1 VHAKMQSLLKCFATW
16 LLSVRN
22 EMYSTN
28 VKFYRHYHDGNNR
41 THTIDKIFFRNT
53 TSQMFVTAF
62 FICQTLYL
70 SFTLIENT
78 MKTKL
83 LLVGSLSFLFLSVLF
98 IACKKDNKTVPVQL
112 LLTDNPTDYDEVNI
126 HIVGMQVKMNSDDA
140 GWITIDSKDTV
151 VNLLDLQNGIT
162 EVIAQDEVPEGVL
175 KEVRFILGSDNTVL
189 VDGISHDLQTPSAE
203 SSGLKIKIDKTLN
216 ETLNTFIL
224 DFDAALSV
232 KEEAGNY
239 KLEPVIRLIP

>member
-1 VHAKMQSLLKCFATW
+1 
-16 LLSVRN
+16 
-22 EMYSTN
+22 
-28 VKFYRHYHDGNNR
+28 
-41 THTIDKIFFRNT
+41 
-53 TSQMFVTAF
+53 
-62 FICQTLYL
+62 
-70 SFTLIENT
+70 

-203 SSGLKIKIDKTLN
+203 SSGLKIKIDKALN
-216 ETLNTFIL
+216 ETLNTFTL

>member
-1 VHAKMQSLLKCFATW
+1 
-16 LLSVRN
+16 
-22 EMYSTN
+22 
-28 VKFYRHYHDGNNR
+28 
-41 THTIDKIFFRNT
+41 
-53 TSQMFVTAF
+53 
-62 FICQTLYL
+62 
-70 SFTLIENT
+70 

-83 LLVGSLSFLFLSVLF
+83 FLIGSLSLLVLSVSF
-98 IACKKDNKTVPVQL
+98 IACKKDSKTVPIQL

-126 HIVGMQVKMNSDDA
+126 HIVGMQVKMNSDGA
-140 GWITIDSKDTV
+140 GWITIDSKDTI

-189 VDGISHDLQTPSAE
+189 VDGVSHDLQTPSAE
-203 SSGLKIKIDKTLN
+203 SSGLKIKIDKALN
-216 ETLNTFIL
+216 ETLNTFVL

-239 KLEPVIRLIP
+239 RLEPVIRLKP